1 MIREDMMNVLRIG
14 ETSHGADFRV
24 LREKGYPH
32 YLLLLA
38 ETPAL
43 FEVDGEWVRTP
54 AHTAFLFRPGQR
66 HSYRAAGE
74 GYTDCWMH
82 LASESPLLFEAFPFG
97 RPIPLFSAER
107 FYGLFR
113 ILTDEFFS
121 VRRTRESVV
130 SSLCSALIEM
140 IASEVE
146 VRSPLFYP
154 FLALR
159 EEVFRSPARAW
170 NAAQAAKSLGV
181 SGGYFHVAYK
191 KFFSATF
198 TADVIAARIQ
208 AAEELLLSTPDSVE
222 RIAERCGYLNVE
234 HFIRQ
239 FRRATGTTPL
249 RFRIGRSGK
258 E

>member
-1 MIREDMMNVLRIG
+1 M
-14 ETSHGADFRV
+14 
-24 LREKGYPH
+24 
-32 YLLLLA
+32 
-38 ETPAL
+38 
-43 FEVDGEWVRTP
+43 DGEWVRTP

-121 VRRTRESVV
+121 ARRTREGVV

-249 RFRIGRSGK
+249 RFRIGHSGK

>member
-1 MIREDMMNVLRIG
+1 MNVLRIG

-32 YLLLLA
+32 YLLLLV

-113 ILTDEFFS
+113 ILTDEFFFRPPHAGG
-121 VRRTRESVV
+121 RRQ
-130 SSLCSALIEM
+130 
-140 IASEVE
+140 
-146 VRSPLFYP
+146 
-154 FLALR
+154 LALLGAHR
-159 EEVFRSPARAW
+159 DDRLRGGGQKPA
-170 NAAQAAKSLGV
+170 
-181 SGGYFHVAYK
+181 
-191 KFFSATF
+191 
-198 TADVIAARIQ
+198 
-208 AAEELLLSTPDSVE
+208 LLSLSCPAGGGIPFAHARME
-222 RIAERCGYLNVE
+222 RGAGGKIARRERRLLP
-234 HFIRQ
+234 
-239 FRRATGTTPL
+239 RRL
-249 RFRIGRSGK
+249 
-258 E
+258 